1 METSKGRG
9 TYKPWGHTRFVERE
23 KEIMRGA
30 VQNQEEYEREIPIRR
45 QPSQERGRA
54 EMMMNNQR
62 SQTGEIKKEMN
73 QGFGMGISVP
83 KNRDP

>member
-1 METSKGRG
+1 MKEKSQLDDNQTK
-9 TYKPWGHTRFVERE
+9 KERQS
-23 KEIMRGA
+23 RDD
-30 VQNQEEYEREIPIRR
+30 
-45 QPSQERGRA
+45 
-54 EMMMNNQR
+54 EMNSQR

>member
-1 METSKGRG
+1 METSKGERDIQAM
-9 TYKPWGHTRFVERE
+9 GHTRFVE
-23 KEIMRGA
+23 KERNHEGA